1 MSTKLTFIAPAGL
14 NAHRQKLVRVRCE
27 CGVEFEC
34 REDAYKSGRTKSCGC
49 TRTGGRKRAAQSS
62 APQPE
67 QPKSEQNIVPEIESK
82 FKRGTPQWFDDEI
95 ARIDAAATASENR
108 ARFLELE
115 IATQESTDLPT
126 HKCWATENTTAN
138 KMRQAISRLQ
148 IAKANAET
156 ATTKT
161 AKSQAEINREKIA
174 SLRGGQ

>member
-49 TRTGGRKRAAQSS
+49 TRTGGRKRVAQIAA
-62 APQPE
+62 PKPE
-67 QPKSEQNIVPEIESK
+67 QSPEQKLVPEIESK

-126 HKCWATENTTAN
+126 HKCWNTESTTAH
-138 KMRQAISRLQ
+138 KMREAIARLQ

>member
-49 TRTGGRKRAAQSS
+49 TRTGGRKRAAQTS
-62 APQPE
+62 APKLEQSPE
-67 QPKSEQNIVPEIESK
+67 SKSEQKLVPEIESE
-82 FKRGTPQWFDDEI
+82 FKRGTLQWFDDEI

-115 IATQESTDLPT
+115 IAMQESTDLPT
-126 HKCWATENTTAN
+126 HKCWNTE
-138 KMRQAISRLQ
+138 
-148 IAKANAET
+148 
-156 ATTKT
+156 
-161 AKSQAEINREKIA
+161 
-174 SLRGGQ
+174 